1 MLRQTARRLLTVCL
15 RVRARPDIFT
25 AVGPESVTY
34 RPVPGTVRRPVMGRR
49 LYYRDSYGRAQRDR
63 QAERQSG
70 SSSGLP
76 ARPFLTALMILAIL
90 MVLASLIH

>member
-1 MLRQTARRLLTVCL
+1 
-15 RVRARPDIFT
+15 
-25 AVGPESVTY
+25 
-34 RPVPGTVRRPVMGRR
+34 MGRR